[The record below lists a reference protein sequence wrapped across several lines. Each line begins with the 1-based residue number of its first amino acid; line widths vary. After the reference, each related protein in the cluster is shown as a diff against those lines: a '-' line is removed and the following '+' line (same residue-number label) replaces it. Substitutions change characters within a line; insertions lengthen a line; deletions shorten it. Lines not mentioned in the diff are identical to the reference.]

1 MEDTLKEQYI
11 NEGVPPSEEKQYQK
25 DELVSRY
32 GSPHL
37 TFKIIDITE
46 DELGIY
52 PENKYIYNLH
62 LVEGVFP
69 QDNLPC
75 VPEYLLVKKE

>member
-1 MEDTLKEQYI
+1 MEETQKEQS
-11 NEGVPPSEEKQYQK
+11 SEEENKYQK
-25 DELVSRY
+25 DELVSIF

-52 PENKYIYNLH
+52 PENKYNYNLH
-62 LVEGVFP
+62 LVEGVFF
-69 QDNLPC
+69 QHDLPC